1 MKKFIVK
8 TSDLGYTIDVYQVVT
23 TLPLSK
29 FLEIDMKYGMKYR
42 HQSTSIKDL
51 EKGAIAEGYQ
61 FEYKP
66 LVIKDNSRS
75 EHRKYKED
83 YFARYGNY

>member
-1 MKKFIVK
+1 MKKFIIK
-8 TSDLGYTIDVYQVVT
+8 TSDLGYTVDVYQVVT

-42 HQSTSIKDL
+42 HQSTSIQDL
-51 EKGAIAEGYQ
+51 EKGAITEGYQ
-61 FEYKP
+61 FEYTTLLK
-66 LVIKDNSRS
+66 KDNGIN
-75 EHRKYKED
+75 HKKYQED